1 MANAAMPGDL
11 FMTWHHSGLGQRQRR
26 DRVDKMFSFACLH
39 RLHGLK
45 VSVYQLIKPP
55 HTRLYC
61 ASCLQTHGRLQRHIA
76 HHLLLPPLQ
85 QQLAAEGAAAAIA
98 GRLAADT
105 ASSSSS
111 ARASLYG
118 TGRFVKAHR
127 LSPTAL
133 ALTSDEQKMYSV
145 SKDGLILK
153 WDVETMQRVQV
164 FRWAHLRGG
173 WSSMSGAMTN
183 NDVTIGAHT

>member
-1 MANAAMPGDL
+1 MARQG
-11 FMTWHHSGLGQRQRR
+11 GQHVQLCLLAPLAW
-26 DRVDKMFSFACLH
+26 FESFLSSAH
-39 RLHGLK
+39 QTTPRPVH
-45 VSVYQLIKPP
+45 YAP
-55 HTRLYC
+55 
-61 ASCLQTHGRLQRHIA
+61 CLQTQGRLQRHIA
-76 HHLLLPPLQ
+76 HHLLLPPVQ
-85 QQLAAEGAAAAIA
+85 KQLAAEGAAAAIA
-98 GRLAADT
+98 GRHAADT

-173 WSSMSGAMTN
+173 EST
-183 NDVTIGAHT
+183 